1 VDPAAAELVE
11 LGNTPVV
18 TLAGCG
24 DDCARAAAQSARQQS
39 PWTQVL
45 IVNVLIVV
53 LIVNT
58 LQARGQMIRI
68 WCGV

>member
-1 VDPAAAELVE
+1 
-11 LGNTPVV
+11 VV